1 MLTMIKI
8 LKNQKGELLIESIV
22 SFVILIIALTI
33 VTAIVLKSQDM
44 NLKANQ
50 KVSDIET
57 AITKIEKGEAK
68 TNETLEVVNINVQ
81 GKTFSQ
87 KVRVGNENSIDFFLA
102 E

>member
-1 MLTMIKI
+1 MIKI